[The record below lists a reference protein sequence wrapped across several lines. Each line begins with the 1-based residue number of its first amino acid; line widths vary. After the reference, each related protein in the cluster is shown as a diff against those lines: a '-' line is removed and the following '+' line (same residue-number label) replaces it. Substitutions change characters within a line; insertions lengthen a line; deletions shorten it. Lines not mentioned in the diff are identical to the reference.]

1 MNRYDF
7 EDHISAYL
15 DGDLDTE
22 EIKEFE
28 RIIEEFPDCNFGL
41 RTVHLKVEGC
51 RHNDQGQ
58 EIDITKEILEFFLGF
73 E

>member
-28 RIIEEFPDCNFGL
+28 RIIEEFPDCNEKYLSL
-41 RTVHLKVEGC
+41 RVFCFKAPT
-51 RHNDQGQ
+51 
-58 EIDITKEILEFFLGF
+58 F
-73 E
+73 EENRSVLHC